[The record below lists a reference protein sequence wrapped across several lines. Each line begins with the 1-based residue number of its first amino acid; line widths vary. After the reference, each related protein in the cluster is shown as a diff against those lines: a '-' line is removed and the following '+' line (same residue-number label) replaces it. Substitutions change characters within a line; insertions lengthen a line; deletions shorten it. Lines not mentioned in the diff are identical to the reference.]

1 MLCFPSRN
9 WKSRFLSRLRLH
21 TRHPAPRFAPLAE
34 SNHLNRAMLM
44 RPATWRVILGR
55 APWPSPAAR
64 RAPSLMSSLV
74 PSAQWL
80 FPSSVGLHT
89 SASTL
94 AATPAASDADQG
106 GVQIGAGAIAKPY
119 RQEVRASVAELGFAP
134 KLVGF
139 LANEDPGAKAYV
151 SNAGRGERLGGGVCV
166 CVCVCVYMSRGRY
179 ARRAGVTV
187 LSIKRT
193 LLRSKSTRVPPFLAG
208 TPSGRARRA
217 RRTASTLSCGR
228 STSWS

>member
-1 MLCFPSRN
+1 
-9 WKSRFLSRLRLH
+9 
-21 TRHPAPRFAPLAE
+21 
-34 SNHLNRAMLM
+34 MLM

-94 AATPAASDADQG
+94 AATPAASDAGQG

-151 SNAGRGERLGGGVCV
+151 SNAGRGERLGDGVCV
-166 CVCVCVYMSRGRY
+166 CVCVCVYTCRVVDMLG
-179 ARRAGVTV
+179 ARV
-187 LSIKRT
+187 L
-193 LLRSKSTRVPPFLAG
+193 LY
-208 TPSGRARRA
+208 
-217 RRTASTLSCGR
+217 
-228 STSWS
+228 

>member
-1 MLCFPSRN
+1 
-9 WKSRFLSRLRLH
+9 
-21 TRHPAPRFAPLAE
+21 
-34 SNHLNRAMLM
+34 MLM
-44 RPATWRVILGR
+44 RPATWRVVLGR
-55 APWPSPAAR
+55 APWPSPAARR

-94 AATPAASDADQG
+94 AATPAVSDAGQG

-151 SNAGRGERLGGGVCV
+151 STRGGERDWVVCASVRVCV
-166 CVCVCVYMSRGRY
+166 CACVCTSRVVDMLG
-179 ARRAGVTV
+179 ARVS
-187 LSIKRT
+187 LY
-193 LLRSKSTRVPPFLAG
+193 RV
-208 TPSGRARRA
+208 
-217 RRTASTLSCGR
+217 
-228 STSWS
+228 